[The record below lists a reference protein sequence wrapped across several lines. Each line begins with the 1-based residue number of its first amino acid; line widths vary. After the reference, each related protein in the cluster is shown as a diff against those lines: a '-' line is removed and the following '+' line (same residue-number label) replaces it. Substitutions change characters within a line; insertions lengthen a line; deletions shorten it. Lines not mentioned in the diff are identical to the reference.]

1 MSELDFQRGCLKTW
15 KAEGAEVQKFQD
27 ALQGGIPDTFI
38 GWAGGGLWCELK
50 WVDVPIRAKT
60 PLMTEDK
67 FRPGQIPWLGRF
79 WGKPLPTCVL
89 VGSEKGWIVVPGPK
103 VKDLFS
109 KPHTEWIWM
118 DSKPTVAMLMISLRC
133 LTK

>member
-1 MSELDFQRGCLKTW
+1 MSESKFQSRAMTTW
-15 KAEGAEVQKFQD
+15 KAEGADVQKFQD

-38 GWAGGGLWCELK
+38 GWPGGGVWCELK
-50 WVDVPIRAKT
+50 WVDIPSRAKT

-67 FRPGQIPWLGRF
+67 FRPGQIPWLIRF

-89 VGSEKGWIVVPGPK
+89 VGSEKGWLVVPGPK

-109 KPHTEWIWM
+109 KPHSEWIWM
-118 DSKPTVAMLMISLRC
+118 DSKPTIAMMMISLRC